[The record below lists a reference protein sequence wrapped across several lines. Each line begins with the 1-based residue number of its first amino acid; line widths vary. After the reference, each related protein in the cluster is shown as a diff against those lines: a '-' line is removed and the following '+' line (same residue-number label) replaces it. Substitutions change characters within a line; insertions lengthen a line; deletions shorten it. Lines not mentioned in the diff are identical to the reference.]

1 MKRQIIDTIEKYDK
15 IIIHRHVRPDPDA
28 YGSQV
33 GLKELILANYPEK
46 QVFAAGVHD
55 EQLTYLA
62 SQDQIEP
69 SDYEGALVIVTD
81 TGNTERID
89 AASCYQE
96 AACLC
101 KIDHHPN
108 VDPYGDIRWVDTE
121 ASSTSEMIYLL
132 FEAGRDYYD
141 WKMSDACARLLFA
154 GIVGDTGRFI
164 FPSATVRTFEIAS
177 ALSRYAFDR
186 TKLYADMYEEDR
198 RLLHLKGYIYQNFT
212 MDEHGTAYIKIN
224 KSLLQEYGV
233 TAKETSQLVG
243 VLGDVKGICAWVIF
257 VEEEDQIRVRLRS
270 KGPIINQLAA
280 QYNGGGH
287 PLASG
292 ASIYKWEEADEIIRK
307 LRDLCVTH

>member
-177 ALSRYAFDR
+177 ALSRYGFDR